1 MEDLSLVER
10 LMCRHGIYQRSFLK
24 FCTFSSSLTNKRYKI
39 MADDFL
45 KKYYI
50 QILDKAKKDIHD
62 CRVYI
67 HDFKGR
73 YSRLQELE
81 RSIKRLGF
89 NTDGYDDDGRDG
101 YVFIDNISINE
112 IKTLHAHYYK
122 SLTIDNTFYGNKTFD
137 EIRLSLK
144 LDRDKIISRCNKELG
159 ITS

>member
-1 MEDLSLVER
+1 
-10 LMCRHGIYQRSFLK
+10 
-24 FCTFSSSLTNKRYKI
+24 

-50 QILDKAKKDIHD
+50 QILDKAKKDIHN

-67 HDFKGR
+67 YDFKGR
-73 YSRLQELE
+73 YSHLQELE

-101 YVFIDNISINE
+101 YVLIDNVSMNG
-112 IKTLHAHYYK
+112 IKELYSRYYRC
-122 SLTIDNTFYGNKTFD
+122 LTIDNTFYGNKPFD

-144 LDRDKIISRCNKELG
+144 LNRDKIISRCNKELG

>member
-1 MEDLSLVER
+1 
-10 LMCRHGIYQRSFLK
+10 
-24 FCTFSSSLTNKRYKI
+24 

-62 CRVYI
+62 CRVYLY
-67 HDFKGR
+67 DFKGN
-73 YSRLQELE
+73 YSRLQALE
-81 RSIKRLGF
+81 KNIQQLGI
-89 NTDGYDDDGRDG
+89 NTNGYDNDNEGRDG
-101 YVFIDNISINE
+101 YVLIDNIPIND

-122 SLTIDNTFYGNKTFD
+122 CLTIDNTFYGKKPFD

-144 LDRDKIISRCNKELG
+144 LNRDKIISRCNKELG